1 MEKFWKNLVNQV
13 VFVNYNP
20 WENIYIKEANNIVN
34 PCSDLWRRMFI
45 WWDGKVNPCDTDY
58 KSKLS
63 VGKFNL
69 NISKIWKG
77 ENIKKL
83 GTCILII
90 IENLSIHAIH
100 AMSFDK
106 ILKRNQQN

>member
-1 MEKFWKNLVNQV
+1 
-13 VFVNYNP
+13 
-20 WENIYIKEANNIVN
+20 
-34 PCSDLWRRMFI
+34 MFI

-69 NISKIWKG
+69 NISEIWKG
-77 ENIKKL
+77 EKYQKIRDMHINH
-83 GTCILII
+83 
-90 IENLSIHAIH
+90 IENLLIHAIH

-106 ILKRNQQN
+106 I

>member
-1 MEKFWKNLVNQV
+1 MEKLWKNLVNQV

-45 WWDGKVNPCDTDY
+45 WWDGKVNPCDADY

-69 NISKIWKG
+69 NISEIWKG
-77 ENIKKL
+77 EKYQKIRDMHINNKRK
-83 GTCILII
+83 
-90 IENLSIHAIH
+90 SINPCNSCNVI
-100 AMSFDK
+100 
-106 ILKRNQQN
+106 